1 MRLSMC
7 MPKKGAQ
14 VIIPSPEVLVIP
26 FSSVPIHV
34 IIPHG
39 VRPPPLGVPVCL

>member
-1 MRLSMC
+1 MC
-7 MPKKGAQ
+7 MSKKVAQ
-14 VIIPSPEVLVIP
+14 VLIPSPEVLVIP
-26 FSSVPIHV
+26 FNGVPIHM